1 MKIHLP
7 RSAQY
12 AVKSLTGAG
21 YQAYIVGGSVR
32 DHLLGK
38 TPSDYDVTTSALP
51 EEVMALFAKDRLL
64 TNGLKH
70 GTVTLIKYGQPI
82 EITTFRID
90 GEYEDGRHPDD
101 VMFTGNLY
109 EDVQRRDFTVNALC
123 WNEQAGLIDYVGGE
137 EDLENKIIRCV
148 GEADV
153 RFNEDALRIL
163 RALRFSSVLD
173 FDIEADTAR
182 AVHDNRENLSKIAV
196 ERILTE
202 LKKLLC
208 GARAESILL
217 EYRDVLEVIM
227 PELHALTADDY
238 MLAARRVSLVSP
250 VPELRLA
257 ALLSDLPVESANA
270 CVTRLKTSKVS
281 RKFIESVIA
290 YGKAPMPT
298 DRAGMRRLAGRCGE
312 ELLLGLAEI
321 RAAHITA
328 LCHMVVQQGDCV
340 SLKQLAVKGDDLF
353 RLGVT
358 RRMIGDTLNGLL
370 ARVVEGELPNEKE
383 ALMDAVRAD
392 LNERAERAA
401 AEKAASAGKKKR
413 RRRGKGAQSAE
424 SAEAS
429 EAAAERADESVPET
443 PGESDA
449 SVSIGAAQAGET
461 ENAARR
467 DDEPERTEEQP

>member
-12 AVKSLTGAG
+12 AIKSLAGAG

-101 VMFTGNLY
+101 VVFTGNLY

-137 EDLENKIIRCV
+137 DDLENKIIRCV

-153 RFNEDALRIL
+153 RFSEDALRIL
-163 RALRFSSVLD
+163 RALRFSSMLD

-182 AVHDNRENLSKIAV
+182 AVHDNRENLAKIAV

-217 EYRDVLEVIM
+217 EYRDVLEVVM
-227 PELHALTADDY
+227 PELRALSQDEY

-257 ALLSDLPVESANA
+257 ALISDLPVEAVNA
-270 CVTRLKTSKVS
+270 CVTHLKTSKAS
-281 RKFIESVIA
+281 RKFIEGVVQR
-290 YGKAPMPT
+290 GKASMPT
-298 DRAGMRRLAGRCGE
+298 DRAGMRRLAGQCGE
-312 ELLLGLAEI
+312 ELLLGLAELQS
-321 RAAHITA
+321 AHVTA
-328 LCHMVVQQGDCV
+328 LCHMIVQQGDCV

-358 RRMIGDTLNGLL
+358 RRMIGDTLNSLL
-370 ARVVEGELPNEKE
+370 ERVMEGELPNEKE
-383 ALMDAVRAD
+383 ALMDAVRQE
-392 LNERAERAA
+392 LNGRAEKAA
-401 AEKAASAGKKKR
+401 AEKAAGAGKKKR
-413 RRRGKGAQSAE
+413 RRRGKSVQSENAE
-424 SAEAS
+424 TAEAADTP
-429 EAAAERADESVPET
+429 AASDACVPMDAVQADET
-443 PGESDA
+443 G
-449 SVSIGAAQAGET
+449 GG
-461 ENAARR
+461 NAEVVARR
-467 DDEPERTEEQP
+467 DDEPERAEEQI

>member
-12 AVKSLTGAG
+12 AIKSLTGAG

-101 VMFTGNLY
+101 VVFTGNLY

-173 FDIEADTAR
+173 FDIEAGTAR
-182 AVHDNRENLSKIAV
+182 AVHLERENLSKIAV

-217 EYRDVLEVIM
+217 EYRDVFEIVM
-227 PELHALTADDY
+227 PELHALSQDDY

-257 ALLSDLPVESANA
+257 ALLSDLPVEAANA

-281 RKFIESVIA
+281 RKFIESVISR
-290 YGKAPMPT
+290 GKAPMPT
-298 DRAGMRRLAGRCGE
+298 DRAGMRRLAGQCGE
-312 ELLLGLAEI
+312 DLLLGLAELQS
-321 RAAHITA
+321 AHVTA
-328 LCHMVVQQGDCV
+328 LCHMIVQQGDCV

-358 RRMIGDTLNGLL
+358 RRMIGECLNGLL

-383 ALMDAVRAD
+383 ALMNAVRQE
-392 LNERAERAA
+392 LNERAEKAA
-401 AEKAASAGKKKR
+401 AEKAASAGRKKR
-413 RRRGKGAQSAE
+413 RRRGKGAQSVENAPE
-424 SAEAS
+424 SP
-429 EAAAERADESVPET
+429 EAADT
-443 PGESDA
+443 PAESDA
-449 SVSIGAAQAGET
+449 SVSAEAVQAHET
-461 ENAARR
+461 AEGPAEKSAETTAR
-467 DDEPERTEEQP
+467 DNEPERAEEQA

>member
-7 RSAQY
+7 KSAQY
-12 AVKSLTGAG
+12 AIKSLTGAG

-38 TPSDYDVTTSALP
+38 TPSDYDVTTNALP
-51 EEVMALFAKDRLL
+51 EEVMALFAKDRLV

-101 VMFTGNLY
+101 VVFTGNLY
-109 EDVQRRDFTVNALC
+109 EDVQRRDFTINALC

-137 EDLENKIIRCV
+137 EDLENRLIRCV

-173 FDIEADTAR
+173 FDIEKDTAR
-182 AVHDNRENLSKIAV
+182 SVHDNCENLSKIAV
-196 ERILTE
+196 ERILME
-202 LKKLLC
+202 MKKLLC

-217 EYRDVLEVIM
+217 EYRDVMEVVM
-227 PELHALTADDY
+227 PELHRLSADDY
-238 MLAARRVSLVSP
+238 MLSVRRMSLVSP

-257 ALLSDLPVESANA
+257 ALLCDLPIEAANV

-281 RKFIESVIA
+281 RKFIESIIA
-290 YGKAPMPT
+290 HGRESMPS
-298 DRAGMRRLAGRCGE
+298 DRAGMRRLAGQCGT
-312 ELLLGLAEI
+312 ELMLGLAEV
-321 RAAHITA
+321 RSAHITA
-328 LCHMVVQQGDCV
+328 LCHMVIQQGDCV

-358 RRMIGDTLNGLL
+358 RRMIGDTLENLL
-370 ARVVEGELPNEKE
+370 ERVIADELPNEKE
-383 ALMDAVRAD
+383 ALMEAVRTE
-392 LNERAERAA
+392 LNERAEKAA
-401 AEKAASAGKKKR
+401 AEKAVGTGKKR
-413 RRRGKGAQSAE
+413 RRRHGKGAPSAE
-424 SAEAS
+424 GEMTPAECAQEAGSDMMGTHDISVTAEAGT
-429 EAAAERADESVPET
+429 AGPAMQ
-443 PGESDA
+443 PG
-449 SVSIGAAQAGET
+449 
-461 ENAARR
+461 
-467 DDEPERTEEQP
+467 DDKPAEEQA

>member
-1 MKIHLP
+1 
-7 RSAQY
+7 
-12 AVKSLTGAG
+12 
-21 YQAYIVGGSVR
+21 
-32 DHLLGK
+32 
-38 TPSDYDVTTSALP
+38 
-51 EEVMALFAKDRLL
+51 
-64 TNGLKH
+64 
-70 GTVTLIKYGQPI
+70 
-82 EITTFRID
+82 
-90 GEYEDGRHPDD
+90 
-101 VMFTGNLY
+101 
-109 EDVQRRDFTVNALC
+109 
-123 WNEQAGLIDYVGGE
+123 
-137 EDLENKIIRCV
+137 
-148 GEADV
+148 
-153 RFNEDALRIL
+153 
-163 RALRFSSVLD
+163 
-173 FDIEADTAR
+173 
-182 AVHDNRENLSKIAV
+182 
-196 ERILTE
+196 
-202 LKKLLC
+202 
-208 GARAESILL
+208 
-217 EYRDVLEVIM
+217 M

-467 DDEPERTEEQP
+467 DDEPKRTEEQA